1 MRNCIY
7 IYRKAQQRRL
17 TRDRTVLGILAV
29 VVVVVY
35 VAYRELG
42 VTRSPVQDIAAA
54 SNNRPKEIAQDY
66 RFKAISKRE
75 SIAGSKCVRSNS
87 HTLIIL
93 SAKYNV

>member
-1 MRNCIY
+1 MLRNCIY

-29 VVVVVY
+29 IVVVVY

-42 VTRSPVQDIAAA
+42 VTRSPVQDIAAG

-75 SIAGSKCVRSNS
+75 SIAGSKLRKV
-87 HTLIIL
+87 
-93 SAKYNV
+93 

>member
-1 MRNCIY
+1 MLRNCIY

-29 VVVVVY
+29 IVGVVVVY

-75 SIAGSKCVRSNS
+75 SIAGSKLRKV
-87 HTLIIL
+87 
-93 SAKYNV
+93 

>member
-1 MRNCIY
+1 MLGNCIY

-29 VVVVVY
+29 VVVY

-42 VTRSPVQDIAAA
+42 VARSPVQDISAA

-66 RFKAISKRE
+66 RFKATSKRE
-75 SIAGSKCVRSNS
+75 SIAGSKLRKV
-87 HTLIIL
+87 
-93 SAKYNV
+93 

>member
-1 MRNCIY
+1 MLRNCIY

-17 TRDRTVLGILAV
+17 TRDRTVLGILA

>member
-1 MRNCIY
+1 MLRNCIY

-29 VVVVVY
+29 VVVVY

-42 VTRSPVQDIAAA
+42 VTSPVQDIAAA

-75 SIAGSKCVRSNS
+75 SIAGSKLHKV
-87 HTLIIL
+87 
-93 SAKYNV
+93 

>member
-1 MRNCIY
+1 MLRNCIY

-29 VVVVVY
+29 IVVVVY

-75 SIAGSKCVRSNS
+75 SIAGSKLRKV
-87 HTLIIL
+87 
-93 SAKYNV
+93 

>member
-1 MRNCIY
+1 LLRNCIY

-17 TRDRTVLGILAV
+17 TRDKTVLGIFA

-75 SIAGSKCVRSNS
+75 SIAGSKLRKV
-87 HTLIIL
+87 
-93 SAKYNV
+93 

>member
-1 MRNCIY
+1 MLRNCIY

-29 VVVVVY
+29 VVVVY

-42 VTRSPVQDIAAA
+42 VTSPVQDIAAA

-75 SIAGSKCVRSNS
+75 SIARSKLRKV
-87 HTLIIL
+87 
-93 SAKYNV
+93 

>member
-66 RFKAISKRE
+66 RFKATSKRE
-75 SIAGSKCVRSNS
+75 SIAGSKLHKV
-87 HTLIIL
+87 
-93 SAKYNV
+93 

>member
-1 MRNCIY
+1 LLRNCIY

-17 TRDRTVLGILAV
+17 TRDRTVLGIFAV
-29 VVVVVY
+29 IVVVVVY

-66 RFKAISKRE
+66 RFKAISKIE
-75 SIAGSKCVRSNS
+75 SIAGSKLRKV
-87 HTLIIL
+87 
-93 SAKYNV
+93 